1 MTPGISYEADIYKK
15 MSRLPSFTTHPA
27 LFDSVTYEPLT
38 EPVTAPCGHSLNR
51 ATYQQVLA
59 TNPICPTC
67 RASLPYTVPAINITL
82 RDMVAAALS
91 GTSGATGPS
100 GGHSAAPAPARE
112 PPAPIS
118 LKATRNARGSHVH
131 LSFTTEENPAA
142 TMPTLFYLCIDNSG
156 SMGEASANAATTV
169 GSDASRLSRS
179 ALVRHSVASLIKIA
193 RPDDMIAAC
202 LFDTNA
208 LITLRPTRMDAAG
221 QAHAETKLPQIRPG
235 GGTNLWM
242 ALRTV
247 LEDIKSTPP
256 PPEYNV
262 CILFQTDGESD
273 PQYNPPR
280 GIVDTFRGWLDSNP
294 TIKARLSVH
303 TIGYGFGTRL
313 DMPLLKSI
321 ATLGGGSVNYV
332 PDGSMLGTVFIHLA
346 ANLMNCHYRG
356 LSAVLTGPGDMST
369 GFLPIGFLQGGQ
381 SRDFLIT
388 ATGPFSVSLRI
399 NEEESVFTVDPAAL
413 AEEDDSF
420 EQARQALISQIEDGL
435 TGGLTGRS
443 VSEDTL
449 FAAVAE
455 HMTSSDSGN
464 VTALLTDIRHAG
476 AAKGQ
481 VGKAFLPSSFNR
493 WGRHYLSGYLCGLK
507 NQWAINFCDETSK
520 LFGCTSI
527 RRAVDRG
534 DEIFLTLPPPIAD
547 VEPPPNPSYSSWGPL
562 PAPGAPPAHA
572 PQAIRMASISSSS
585 GPCFTDGQVTM
596 ESGFRKEVSEIRAG
610 DRLEGGHIVRCVIKT
625 LINGTPVV
633 RLGDGPKGGWTIW
646 HPVLTLNNV
655 WRHPCDLGPIEQ
667 SDATALYNFVLS
679 SGHYIRLNGVQTC
692 TMGHDF
698 TGDPVIEHPYFG
710 KRVPNKRNILD
721 DLAASPGWEQGYVT
735 WSDVH
740 IEYEDGV
747 ISRMVPSCLR
757 PA

>member
-1 MTPGISYEADIYKK
+1 
-15 MSRLPSFTTHPA
+15 
-27 LFDSVTYEPLT
+27 
-38 EPVTAPCGHSLNR
+38 
-51 ATYQQVLA
+51 
-59 TNPICPTC
+59 
-67 RASLPYTVPAINITL
+67 VPAINVTL
-82 RDMVAAALS
+82 RDVVAAAL
-91 GTSGATGPS
+91 SGATGPS
-100 GGHSAAPAPARE
+100 GGHSGLPAPAPAAAPRE
-112 PPAPIS
+112 SPAPIS
-118 LKATRNARGSHVH
+118 LKATRNAGRVR
-131 LSFTTEENPAA
+131 LSFTTEENPTA

-169 GSDASRLSRS
+169 GSDASLLSRS

-221 QAHAETKLPQIRPG
+221 VAHAETKLPQIRPG

-247 LEDIKSTPP
+247 LEDIKSSPP

-280 GIVDTFRGWLDSNP
+280 GIIDTFRGWLDSNP
-294 TIKARLSVH
+294 AVKARLSVH

-313 DMPLLKSI
+313 DMPLLKAI
-321 ATLGGGSVNYV
+321 ADIGGGSVNYV

-356 LSAVLTGPGDMST
+356 LSATLTGDINVGY
-369 GFLPIGFLQGGQ
+369 LPIGFLQGGQ

-388 ATGPFSVSLRI
+388 ATGLFGVNLRL
-399 NEEESVFTVDPAAL
+399 NDTDVVYYAFDPATL
-413 AEEDDSF
+413 EEQDDSF
-420 EQARQALISQIEDGL
+420 EAARHALIEQIESGL
-435 TGGLTGRS
+435 VTGLIDA
-443 VSEDTL
+443 DTL
-449 FAAVAE
+449 FAAVAA
-455 HMTSSDSGN
+455 HMSPSDSGGIS
-464 VTALLTDIRHAG
+464 ALLTDIRHADP
-476 AAKGQ
+476 AKGQ
-481 VGKAFLPSSFNR
+481 VGKAFLPSNFNR

-507 NQWAINFCDETSK
+507 NQWAINFRDEASK
-520 LFGCTSI
+520 LFGSTSI
-527 RRAVDRG
+527 RRDVDRG
-534 DEIFLTLPPPIAD
+534 DEIFLTLPPPVAD
-547 VEPPPNPSYSSWGPL
+547 VPPPSTTSWGSP
-562 PAPGAPPAHA
+562 PVGAPPAYA

-625 LINGTPVV
+625 IINGTSVV

-655 WRHPCDLGPIEQ
+655 WRHPCDLSPIEQ
-667 SDATALYNFVLS
+667 SNATALYNFVLS

-698 TGDPVIEHPYFG
+698 AGDPVIEHPYFG

-735 WSDVH
+735 WADVR

-757 PA
+757 PV

>member
-1 MTPGISYEADIYKK
+1 MTASPTKK
-15 MSRLPSFTTHPA
+15 IQQMSTPTITTHPA

-59 TNPICPTC
+59 ANPLCPTC
-67 RASLPYTVPAINITL
+67 RARLPHTVPAINVTL
-82 RDMVAAALS
+82 RDVVAAALASTGGS
-91 GTSGATGPS
+91 GSAGAGAGS
-100 GGHSAAPAPARE
+100 APAVRATARE
-112 PPAPIS
+112 SPPPVAVR
-118 LKATRNARGSHVH
+118 ATRNAGRVR

-142 TMPTLFYLCIDNSG
+142 TMPTLFYVVVDNSG
-156 SMGEASANAATTV
+156 SMGSASANAATTV
-169 GSDASRLSRS
+169 GSDASLLSRS

-208 LITLRPTRMDAAG
+208 LIVLRPTRMDAAG
-221 QAHAETKLPQIRPG
+221 QTHAETKLPQIRPG

-247 LEDIKSTPP
+247 LEDIKSSPP

-280 GIVDTFRGWLDSNP
+280 GIVETFRGWLDSNP
-294 TIKARLSVH
+294 AVKARLSVH
-303 TIGYGFGTRL
+303 TIGYGFGTAL

-321 ATLGGGSVNYV
+321 ADIGGGSVNYV

-346 ANLMNCHYRG
+346 ANLMNCHYRN
-356 LSAVLTGPGDMST
+356 LSATLTGDVDT
-369 GFLPIGFLQGGQ
+369 GYLPIGFLQGGQ
-381 SRDFLIT
+381 SRDFLVV
-388 ATGPFSVSLRI
+388 ATGPFGVNLRL
-399 NEEESVFTVDPAAL
+399 NDTDVVYYAFDPETLEEQDDAFYAARETL
-413 AEEDDSF
+413 
-420 EQARQALISQIEDGL
+420 LLQIHAGL
-435 TGGLTGRS
+435 TVATTD
-443 VSEDTL
+443 EDTL

-455 HMTSSDSGN
+455 HISPSDSGGI
-464 VTALLTDIRHAG
+464 TALLTDIRAADAG
-476 AAKGQ
+476 KGQ
-481 VGKAFLPSSFNR
+481 VGKAFLPANFTR

-507 NQWAINFCDETSK
+507 NQWAINFRDETSK
-520 LFGCTSI
+520 LFGSASI
-527 RRAVDRG
+527 RRDVDRG
-534 DEIFLTLPPPIAD
+534 DEIFLTLPPPVAD
-547 VEPPPNPSYSSWGPL
+547 VVTSPPPSAYYGRGAGGAGGPP
-562 PAPGAPPAHA
+562 PAP
-572 PQAIRMASISSSS
+572 QQTVRMASISSSS

-596 ESGFRKEVSEIRAG
+596 ETGFRKEVADVKAG
-610 DRLEGGHIVRCVIKT
+610 DRLEGGHVVRCVIKT
-625 LINGTPVV
+625 IINGTSVV

-646 HPVLTLNNV
+646 HPVLTFNNV
-655 WRHPCDLGPIEQ
+655 WAHPCDLAPIEQ
-667 SDATALYNFVLS
+667 SNATALYNFVLHT
-679 SGHYIRLNGVQTC
+679 GHIIRLNGVQTC

-698 TGDPVIEHPYFG
+698 TGDPVIEHAYFG

-721 DLAASPGWEQGYVT
+721 DLAASPGWEQGAVT
-735 WSDVH
+735 WSDVR

-757 PA
+757 PV

>member
-1 MTPGISYEADIYKK
+1 

-51 ATYQQVLA
+51 VTYHQVLA
-59 TNPICPTC
+59 ANPLCPTC
-67 RASLPYTVPAINITL
+67 RARLPHTVPAINITL
-82 RDMVAAALS
+82 RDMVAAALA

-100 GGHSAAPAPARE
+100 GSSAPATAAVAART

-118 LKATRNARGSHVH
+118 LKATRNAGRVH
-131 LSFTTEENPAA
+131 LSFTTTEDPAA
-142 TMPTLFYLCIDNSG
+142 TMPTLFYLCVDNSG

-169 GSDASRLSRS
+169 GSDASLLSRS
-179 ALVRHSVASLIKIA
+179 SLVRHSVASLIKIT
-193 RPDDMIAAC
+193 RRDDMIAAC

-208 LITLRPTRMDAAG
+208 LITLRPTRMDGAG
-221 QAHAETKLPQIRPG
+221 ISHAETKLPLIRPG
-235 GGTNLWM
+235 GGTNLWL

-247 LEDIKSTPP
+247 LEDIKSSPP

-262 CILFQTDGESD
+262 CLLFQTDGESD

-280 GIVDTFRGWLDSNP
+280 GIIDTFRGWLDSNP
-294 TIKARLSVH
+294 AVKARLSVH

-321 ATLGGGSVNYV
+321 ADIGGGSVNYV

-356 LSAVLTGPGDMST
+356 LSATLTGDVDT
-369 GFLPIGFLQGGQ
+369 GYLPIGFLQGGQ
-381 SRDFLIT
+381 SRDFLVT
-388 ATGPFSVSLRI
+388 ATGPFAVTLRV
-399 NEEESVFTVDPAAL
+399 NDAETVFAIEPDTL

-420 EQARQALISQIEDGL
+420 EQARHTLMQQIATGL
-435 TGGLTGRS
+435 TTGS
-443 VSEDTL
+443 LDVDAL

-455 HMTSSDSGN
+455 HISPSDGG
-464 VTALLTDIRHAG
+464 VTALLTDIRD
-476 AAKGQ
+476 AADGKGQ
-481 VGKAFLPSSFNR
+481 IGKAFLPANFSR

-507 NQWAINFCDETSK
+507 NQWAINFRDETSK
-520 LFGCTSI
+520 LLGSASI
-527 RRAVDRG
+527 RRDVDRG
-534 DEIFLTLPPPIAD
+534 DEIFLTLPPPVAD
-547 VEPPPNPSYSSWGPL
+547 VAPPPDPSAYYRGGS
-562 PAPGAPPAHA
+562 GAPAYAPAA
-572 PQAIRMASISSSS
+572 TVRMASISSSS

-596 ESGFRKEVSEIRAG
+596 ESGFRKEVSDVKAG

-625 LINGTPVV
+625 IINGTSVV
-633 RLGDGPKGGWTIW
+633 RLGDGAKGGWTIW

-655 WRHPCDLGPIEQ
+655 WRHPCDLGPIEP
-667 SDATALYNFVLS
+667 SAATALYNFVLHT
-679 SGHYIRLNGVQTC
+679 GHYIRLNGVQTC

-698 TGDPVIEHPYFG
+698 TGDPVIEHAYFG

-721 DLAASPGWEQGYVT
+721 DLAASPGWEQGHVT
-735 WSDVH
+735 WSDVR
-740 IEYEDGV
+740 IEYEEGV
-747 ISRMVPSCLR
+747 ICRMVPACLR
-757 PA
+757 PV